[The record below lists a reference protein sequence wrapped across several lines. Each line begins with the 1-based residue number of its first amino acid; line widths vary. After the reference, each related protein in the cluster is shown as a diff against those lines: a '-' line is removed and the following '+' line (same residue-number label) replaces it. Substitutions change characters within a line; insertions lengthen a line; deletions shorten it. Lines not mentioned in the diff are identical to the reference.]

1 MVCPTLHVLLILA
14 TSILQAVPGQPAGYP
29 ENKVGGL
36 DLEVIIHLPP
46 TSAGEGSKEKD
57 ETLVGQML
65 GYKSDQAV
73 EGGGLN
79 NLDMEKGYPG
89 QEAEDRMG
97 AGNGVVQLV
106 KRSAAEERQMNGRIR
121 ILKKRDNYNM
131 DGRIRILKRAEHEMS
146 TLRKLL
152 EGQNTEDNTESQRN
166 LVKRA
171 DNNSYDMDGRVRI
184 LK

>member
-1 MVCPTLHVLLILA
+1 MARPTLHLLLILTTA
-14 TSILQAVPGQPAGYP
+14 ILLVPGKTAGYP
-29 ENKVGGL
+29 AEKLGGL
-36 DLEVIIHLPP
+36 DLEVVIHVPP

-57 ETLVGQML
+57 ESLLEQML
-65 GYKSDQAV
+65 GYRSDQAL

-89 QEAEDRMG
+89 QEADDRLR
-97 AGNGVVQLV
+97 AGNGVVQLL

-131 DGRIRILKRAEHEMS
+131 DGKIRILKRAEHEIS

-152 EGQNTEDNTESQRN
+152 EDQNTEDNTESQKN
-166 LVKRA
+166 LLKRA
-171 DNNSYDMDGRVRI
+171 DDHSYNMDGRVRI